1 MESKGCLTSNKL
13 FSSLPQNLTTMKRAS
28 LETVAKELGLS
39 KTLVSFVLNGK
50 GDENK
55 ISKETQKKVLEKAK
69 ELNYQ
74 PNRFAQSLRTG
85 KTNIIALIIPDISNA
100 FFSLIAKTIEDEVSK
115 NGYNLVVC
123 NTDEDEKKESD
134 LIDTLNNWNIDG
146 LIVATTMKS
155 PKLFDTM
162 KKTGKSFVLIDRTFE
177 DSGFSSVSVENKWG
191 AELAVKYFVDNK
203 KKNLLMLN
211 ISPSHIS
218 PIRER
223 EEGFLKACNKFKE
236 SISSSQVEEIH
247 FEKIEDDVR
256 KIIQKIYLKNI
267 SADAIFT
274 ANNTLAIAVNR
285 CMKELNPKMRE
296 EILLCSF
303 DDIPVFEYCVPPI
316 AAVSQPVKRI
326 GREAANL
333 LLKNIISQ
341 KSTAESVTLP
351 VELIIR

>member
-1 MESKGCLTSNKL
+1 
-13 FSSLPQNLTTMKRAS
+13 MKRAS

-39 KTLVSFVLNGK
+39 KTLISFVLNGK

-55 ISKETQKKVLEKAK
+55 ISKETQKKVLDKAK

-85 KTNIIALIIPDISNA
+85 KTNIIALIIPDISNS

-115 NGYNLVVC
+115 NGYNLIVC
-123 NTDEDEKKESD
+123 NTDEDESKESD
-134 LIDTLNNWNIDG
+134 LIDTLINWNIDG

-155 PKLFDTM
+155 ARMFDNM
-162 KKTGKSFVLIDRTFE
+162 KKSGKPFVLIDRVFE
-177 DSGFSSVSVENKWG
+177 DKNFPSVSVENKWG
-191 AELAVKYFVDNK
+191 AELAVKYFVDNN

-223 EEGFLKACNKFKE
+223 EEGFLNACKKFKS

-247 FEKIEDDVR
+247 FERTEEEVR

-267 SADAIFT
+267 SVDAIFT
-274 ANNTLAIAVNR
+274 ANNTLAIAVSM
-285 CMKELNPKMRE
+285 CMKALNPKMRE

-316 AAVSQPVKRI
+316 SAVSQPVKRI
-326 GREAANL
+326 GREAANIL
-333 LLKNIISQ
+333 LQEIIS
-341 KSTAESVTLP
+341 KKPASESATLP